1 MQIASLRCLRQIV
14 AIPLLAT
21 IGVIAFPVSGGLQAQ
36 ANGSQQ
42 QSASD
47 KPFVVEYYYKA
58 KWGHAEEFIALFKK
72 NHYPVLKKEIELGR
86 ILKVFA
92 QVPRYHTTEDGRW
105 DFRTTIV
112 FKNAQIANDNFDTSA
127 LLKQLFPDQDA
138 YKKEEQRRFE
148 ILDAHWDLPIKDF
161 DLDAR

>member
-1 MQIASLRCLRQIV
+1 MQIAILRHLRWLAV
-14 AIPLLAT
+14 PLLAT
-21 IGVIAFPVSGGLQAQ
+21 VAIFGLPVSSSLQAQ
-36 ANGSQQ
+36 TNASQQ
-42 QSASD
+42 QNASD
-47 KPFVVEYYYKA
+47 KPYAIEYYYKA

-92 QVPRYHTTEDGRW
+92 QVPRYHATEDGRW

-112 FKNAQIANDNFDTSA
+112 FKNAQIANDNFDSSA

-148 ILDAHWDLPIKDF
+148 ILDGHWDVPIKDF

>member
-1 MQIASLRCLRQIV
+1 MHICTLRYLHRLAV
-14 AIPLLAT
+14 PLLAMA
-21 IGVIAFPVSGGLQAQ
+21 GVLAFPIQSDVHAKPSA
-36 ANGSQQ
+36 SQQ
-42 QSASD
+42 QNAGD
-47 KPFVVEYYYKA
+47 KPFVIEYYYKA

-72 NHYPVLKKEIELGR
+72 NHYPVLKKEMELGR

-112 FKNAQIANDNFDTSA
+112 FKNAQITNDNFDTAA
-127 LLKQLFPDQDA
+127 LLKQLFPDQDG

-161 DLDAR
+161 DLDGR